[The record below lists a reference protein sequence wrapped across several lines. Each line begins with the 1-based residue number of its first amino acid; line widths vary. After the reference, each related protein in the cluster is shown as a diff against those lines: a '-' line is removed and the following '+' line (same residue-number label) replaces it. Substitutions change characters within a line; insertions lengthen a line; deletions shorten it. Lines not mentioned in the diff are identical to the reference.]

1 MCKKMFLV
9 FSLILTLMVS
19 GSFAN
24 ADTGSGK
31 EQERALSAANVLT
44 EILNTPE
51 SIPRELLQRA
61 QAIAVVPN
69 VVKGAF
75 GVGGQVGKGVVAK
88 RKSTGAWGPPS
99 FIDVGGG
106 SFGLQ
111 LGVSVTDLVLVFT
124 DPDGLKGLFEDKLE
138 LGGEAG
144 VAAGPVGRA
153 AEIGTNVTFD
163 SPIYSYS
170 RSKGLFAG
178 LALKGTVMTI
188 DDSANH
194 DVYGK
199 NVSGSE
205 ILLAGKVPVA
215 PAVRPFV
222 NALNKYVPPG
232 REVDRA
238 EVARKSKTSA
248 GVEGQTKS
256 DHQPEKAT
264 LSLAEV
270 KQAQEALQAKGYY
283 TGSIDGII
291 GPKTRQAIRDYQ
303 AAEKIQV
310 TGSLDAETASRLGVR
325 GRTGG

>member
-1 MCKKMFLV
+1 
-9 FSLILTLMVS
+9 
-19 GSFAN
+19 
-24 ADTGSGK
+24 
-31 EQERALSAANVLT
+31 
-44 EILNTPE
+44 
-51 SIPRELLQRA
+51 
-61 QAIAVVPN
+61 
-69 VVKGAF
+69 
-75 GVGGQVGKGVVAK
+75 
-88 RKSTGAWGPPS
+88 
-99 FIDVGGG
+99 
-106 SFGLQ
+106 

-153 AEIGTNVTFD
+153 AEVGTNVTFD

-199 NVSGSE
+199 SVSGSE
-205 ILLAGKVPVA
+205 ILLVGKVPVA

-222 NALNKYVPPG
+222 SALNKYVPPAG
-232 REVDRA
+232 EVTKA
-238 EVARKSKTSA
+238 EVTRKSKTSA
-248 GVEGQTKS
+248 EVESQTKA
-256 DHQPEKAT
+256 DHQPKKAT
-264 LSLAEV
+264 LSSAEV
-270 KQAQEALQAKGYY
+270 KQAQEALQAKGYD
-283 TGSIDGII
+283 TGGIDGII

-310 TGSLDAETASRLGVR
+310 TGTLNAETASRLGVS
-325 GRTGG
+325 

>member
-1 MCKKMFLV
+1 MAYKNMILV

-19 GSFAN
+19 GSLAN
-24 ADTGSGK
+24 ADAGSGK

-61 QAIAVVPN
+61 QAVAVVPN

-88 RKSTGAWGPPS
+88 RKSDGTWGPPS
-99 FIDVGGG
+99 FIDVSGG

-153 AEIGTNVTFD
+153 AEVGTNVTFD

-199 NVSGSE
+199 NVSGSQ
-205 ILLAGKVPVA
+205 ILIAGKVPVA

-232 REVDRA
+232 G
-238 EVARKSKTSA
+238 EVAKTEVTRKSKTSA
-248 GVEGQTKS
+248 EVESQTKA
-256 DHQPEKAT
+256 DHQPERAT
-264 LSLAEV
+264 LSSAEV
-270 KQAQEALQAKGYY
+270 KQAQRALQAKGYD
-283 TGSIDGII
+283 TGGIDGII

-310 TGSLDAETASRLGVR
+310 TGTLNAETASRLGVR
-325 GRTGG
+325 EE